1 MPEYRIEQYE
11 IHGQQYRVEAENV
24 ADAIT
29 KLLDGEA
36 DPVDNGLEFIEVC
49 EDLGLPADEHRELA
63 DQLRSL
69 GVPVDDHV
77 IPSIRTVVQVEESL
91 QRTPSKS
98 V

>member
-1 MPEYRIEQYE
+1 MPTFQIEQYE
-11 IHGQQYRVEAENV
+11 IHTQQYRVEADNV

-36 DPVDNGLEFIEVC
+36 EPVDDGLEYVEIC
-49 EDLGLPADEHRELA
+49 EDHGLPADEHRELA

-69 GVPVDDHV
+69 GVPVDEHV
-77 IPSIRTVVQVEESL
+77 IPSIRTVVQVESSC
-91 QRTPSKS
+91 QRTPGKG

>member
-1 MPEYRIEQYE
+1 MPTFQIEQYE
-11 IHGQQYRVEAENV
+11 LHTQQYRVEADNV
-24 ADAIT
+24 ADAIC

-49 EDLGLPADEHRELA
+49 EDLGLPADDHRELA
-63 DQLRSL
+63 DQLRSF

>member
-11 IHGQQYRVEAENV
+11 IHGQQYRVEADNV
-24 ADAIT
+24 ADAIC

-36 DPVDNGLEFIEVC
+36 DPVDDSLEYIEIC
-49 EDLGLPADEHRELA
+49 EDRGLPADEHRELA

-77 IPSIRTVVQVEESL
+77 IPSIRTVVQVEGSL